1 MEEPYEAFLQ
11 EYLGGEFRV
20 FNAQLPC
27 EPITLSK
34 LLLEQHPG
42 IVCKDGSRYLI
53 KKKELEYL
61 ASLLTADEQS
71 LFFLR
76 VLIEIVPGEDEMAVI
91 SRGRIEEK
99 VISEILGMP
108 VVSRKAR
115 IKIYRPQ
122 LAIIRKVLRTA
133 TQYIFSPR
141 SIGESTSL

>member
-1 MEEPYEAFLQ
+1 VNSGY
-11 EYLGGEFRV
+11 Y
-20 FNAQLPC
+20 AQLPC

-71 LFFLR
+71 LFFLP
-76 VLIEIVPGEDEMAVI
+76 VLIEIVPGQDEMAVI

-115 IKIYRPQ
+115 IKIYTHPAGSYQ
-122 LAIIRKVLRTA
+122 EGLRTA
-133 TQYIFSPR
+133 TQVYLFTKVNR
-141 SIGESTSL
+141 